1 MRMDTA
7 CSSLLG
13 DVVSTIGEL
22 KLWNVVVDIQTRTAD
37 IEQYFLTDATAP
49 GCVITSPDGV
59 FGILSRK
66 NFTAAI
72 SRPFGREVFM
82 KRPVGELV
90 QMIDVEPLV
99 LDEGTSIAYALRLA
113 MARSGE
119 QCFEPLL
126 VSRPDSVLGNTS
138 ASCSA
143 ARVVPFQVTGFS
155 SRSLTN
161 RSIFSSK
168 STS

>member
-13 DVVSTIGEL
+13 DLVSTIGER

-119 QCFEPLL
+119 QCVEPLL
-126 VSRPDSVLGNTS
+126 VS
-138 ASCSA
+138 
-143 ARVVPFQVTGFS
+143 
-155 SRSLTN
+155 
-161 RSIFSSK
+161 
-168 STS
+168 